1 MTSWQLSPR
10 VSSISPADDALHG
23 SQPIVITFSRPMDP
37 ESVESRL
44 TFSIDRPGDF
54 IWNEDLKQVRYQP
67 FSTWPAGET
76 LVLELPYGARS
87 RLRLPLIGGFKIE
100 IPISPILLVYLWP
113 ADGPSNLY
121 LANPVSGES
130 WALTSE
136 DGGVLDYSI
145 FTDEEQI
152 CYSTRED
159 DGSQIK
165 VLDRISGTAEA
176 IVECKARLCT
186 SPQISPD
193 GTYLAYEVIPQE
205 PGTSPTILIEDLQT
219 GVVSDL
225 GTENHY
231 LETPLWSPGGWLAY
245 YNRTLLAYQFWDP
258 ANDEIRTLPNETGG
272 TGSWSPDG
280 RYFITS
286 EILFLS
292 DTLAPRHLILFDLR
306 EETTLDLSQGSYPE
320 DLNPRFA
327 PDGMVLAYS
336 HKSLDPQLWTP
347 GRELWII
354 DVSTGDNT
362 QLTDTV
368 DFHHTSFAWHPD
380 GDLLA
385 FVRYNQAALSEPPE
399 IWQIN
404 RDGSE
409 PLRLIINGFQ
419 PGWIP

>member
-1 MTSWQLSPR
+1 MTSWQLSPK
-10 VSSISPADDALHG
+10 VSSISPANEALHG

-44 TFSIDRPGDF
+44 TFSVTQPGDF
-54 IWNEDLKQVRYQP
+54 LWSEDLKRVTFQP

-76 LVLELPYGARS
+76 LILEFSSGARS
-87 RLRLPLIGGFKIE
+87 RLRLPLIGSIKTE

-145 FTDEEQI
+145 FTEKEQI
-152 CYSTRED
+152 FYSTRED

-165 VLDRISGTAEA
+165 VLDRISGTTET
-176 IVECKARLCT
+176 IVECRARLCT

-205 PGTSPTILIEDLQT
+205 PDTSPTILIEDLQT
-219 GVVSDL
+219 GVVSDQ
-225 GTENHY
+225 GTKNHY
-231 LETPLWSPGGWLAY
+231 LETPLWSPEGWLAY

-258 ANDEIRTLPNETGG
+258 TSDEIRTLPNETGG

-292 DTLAPRHLILFDLR
+292 DTLAPRHLILYDLR
-306 EETTLDLSQGSYPE
+306 EETTLDLSRGSYPE

-362 QLTDTV
+362 QLTETV